1 MVAAFKEMKWAITGG
16 SGQLSRSLVD
26 LLDKEGVPY
35 IAWSHKDLDV
45 ADDSSISV
53 IKETSPDLLINCAAW
68 TNVDAAEEF
77 PEKATRVNQV
87 GPRNMARAA
96 KELKIP
102 LIHISTDY
110 VFSGKSRQPWSTD
123 SKTEPM
129 STYGLS
135 KLLGEKEI
143 NKNMD
148 GNFYI
153 LRTAWLY
160 GPYGR
165 NFSKTILK
173 KALTS
178 KDSINVVNDQI
189 GQPTTT
195 KSLAEQIFKVA
206 QQNIP
211 SGTYHATNTGQ
222 ASWWDFAREIFEL
235 AGEDVERVRSS
246 TSEDFPSNVKRP
258 KYSVLDQS
266 AWSKVGMETMPEW
279 RRALKEVFPEIRKAV
294 EREL

>member
-1 MVAAFKEMKWAITGG
+1 MKWAITGG

-26 LLDKEGVPY
+26 LLDKEGVTY

-110 VFSGKSRQPWSTD
+110 VFSGQSRQPWSTD

-143 NKNMD
+143 SKNLD
-148 GNFYI
+148 ANFYI

>member
-1 MVAAFKEMKWAITGG
+1 MAAFKEMKWAITGG

-102 LIHISTDY
+102 LVHISTDY
-110 VFSGKSRQPWSTD
+110 VFSGQSRQPWSTD

-143 NKNMD
+143 SKNLD
-148 GNFYI
+148 ANFYI

-195 KSLAEQIFKVA
+195 KSLAQQIFKVA
-206 QQNIP
+206 KSHVP
-211 SGTYHATNTGQ
+211 SGIYHATNTGQ
-222 ASWWDFAREIFEL
+222 ASWWDFARVIFEL
-235 AGEDVERVRSS
+235 AGEDVERVRPS
-246 TSEDFPSNVKRP
+246 TSEDFPSKVKRP

-279 RRALKEVFPEIRKAV
+279 REALKEVFPEIRNAV

>member
-1 MVAAFKEMKWAITGG
+1 MAAIKEMKWAITGG

-35 IAWSHKDLDV
+35 ITWSHKDLDV
-45 ADDSSISV
+45 ADDSSV
-53 IKETSPDLLINCAAW
+53 TLIKETCPDLLINCAAW

-77 PEKATRVNQV
+77 PERAARVNQV

-102 LIHISTDY
+102 LFHISTDY
-110 VFSGKSRQPWSTD
+110 VFSGQSGKPWSTD
-123 SKTEPM
+123 SETEPM
-129 STYGLS
+129 SSYGLS

-143 NKNMD
+143 TKSLD
-148 GNFYI
+148 VNFYI

-160 GPYGR
+160 GPYGK

-173 KALTS
+173 KAITS
-178 KDSINVVNDQI
+178 KEPINVVNDQI

-195 KSLAEQIFKVA
+195 KSLAKQIFEVA
-206 QQNIP
+206 KSHVP
-211 SGTYHATNTGQ
+211 SGIYHATNTGQ
-222 ASWWDFAREIFEL
+222 ASWWDFACEIFAL
-235 AGEDVERVRSS
+235 AGEDVERVRPS
-246 TSEDFPSNVKRP
+246 TSEEFPSKVKRP

-279 RRALKEVFPEIRKAV
+279 REALKEVFPEIRKVV

>member
-1 MVAAFKEMKWAITGG
+1 MAAFTEMKWAITGG

-45 ADDSSISV
+45 ADESSISV
-53 IKETSPDLLINCAAW
+53 IKEISPDLLINCAAW
-68 TNVDAAEEF
+68 TNVDMAEEF

-96 KELKIP
+96 KELRIP

-110 VFSGKSRQPWSTD
+110 VFSGQSRHPWSTD

-143 NKNMD
+143 TKSID
-148 GNFYI
+148 VNFYI

-160 GPYGR
+160 GPYGK

-173 KALTS
+173 KAITS
-178 KDSINVVNDQI
+178 KEPINVVDDQI
-189 GQPTTT
+189 GQPTSTR
-195 KSLAEQIFKVA
+195 SLAQQIFKVA
-206 QQNIP
+206 KSRVP
-211 SGTYHATNTGQ
+211 SGIYHATNTGQ
-222 ASWWDFAREIFEL
+222 ASWWDFACEIFAL
-235 AGEDVERVRSS
+235 AGEDVERVRPL
-246 TSEDFPSNVKRP
+246 TSEDFPSKVKRP

-266 AWSKVGMETMPEW
+266 GWSKVGMETMPEW

>member
-1 MVAAFKEMKWAITGG
+1 MAAFKEMKWAITGG

-53 IKETSPDLLINCAAW
+53 IKEISPDLLINCAAW

-110 VFSGKSRQPWSTD
+110 VFSGQSRQPWSTD
-123 SKTEPM
+123 SKTEPI

-143 NKNMD
+143 SKNLD
-148 GNFYI
+148 ADFYI

-206 QQNIP
+206 KQSIP

-235 AGEDVERVRSS
+235 AGEDVERVRPS

>member
-1 MVAAFKEMKWAITGG
+1 MVAAIKEMKWAITGG

-35 IAWSHKDLDV
+35 ITWSHKDLDV
-45 ADDSSISV
+45 ADDSSV
-53 IKETSPDLLINCAAW
+53 TLIKETCPDLLINCAAW
-68 TNVDAAEEF
+68 TNVDAAEDF

-102 LIHISTDY
+102 LVHISTDY
-110 VFSGKSRQPWSTD
+110 VFSGQSGKPWSTD

-129 STYGLS
+129 SSYGLS

-143 NKNMD
+143 TKSLD
-148 GNFYI
+148 VNFYI

-160 GPYGR
+160 GPYGK

-173 KALTS
+173 KAITS
-178 KDSINVVNDQI
+178 KEPISVVNDQI

-195 KSLAEQIFKVA
+195 KSLAQQIFKVA
-206 QQNIP
+206 KNRVP
-211 SGTYHATNTGQ
+211 SGIYHATNTGQ
-222 ASWWDFAREIFEL
+222 ASWWDFACEIFAL
-235 AGEDVERVRSS
+235 AGEDVERVRPL
-246 TSEDFPSNVKRP
+246 TSEDFPSKVKRP
-258 KYSVLDQS
+258 KNSVLDQS

-279 RRALKEVFPEIRKAV
+279 REALNEVFPEIRNAV

>member
-35 IAWSHKDLDV
+35 IAWSHQDLDV
-45 ADDSSISV
+45 ADESSVSV
-53 IKETSPDLLINCAAW
+53 IKDNSPDLLINCAAW

-77 PEKATRVNQV
+77 PDKATRVNQV
-87 GPRNMARAA
+87 GPQNMARVA

-110 VFSGKSRQPWSTD
+110 VFSGQSQQPWRTH

-129 STYGLS
+129 SAYGLS

-143 NKNMD
+143 TKSLD
-148 GNFYI
+148 ADFYI

-160 GPYGR
+160 GPYGK

-178 KDSINVVNDQI
+178 KDSIKVVNDQI

-195 KSLAEQIFKVA
+195 KSLAEQILKVA
-206 QQNIP
+206 KMRIP
-211 SGTYHATNTGQ
+211 SGIYHATNTGQ
-222 ASWWDFAREIFEL
+222 ASWWDLACEIFEL
-235 AGEDVERVRSS
+235 AGEDVERVRPS
-246 TSEDFPSNVKRP
+246 TSEEFSSKVKRP

-266 AWSKVGMETMPEW
+266 AWSKVGMETMPDW
-279 RRALKEVFPEIRKAV
+279 RRALKEVFPEIRNVV

>member
-1 MVAAFKEMKWAITGG
+1 VVAAFTEMKWAITGG

-53 IKETSPDLLINCAAW
+53 IKEMSPDLLINCAAW
-68 TNVDAAEEF
+68 TNVDVAEEF

-129 STYGLS
+129 SSYGLS

-143 NKNMD
+143 TKSLD
-148 GNFYI
+148 VNFYI

-160 GPYGR
+160 GPYGK

-173 KALTS
+173 KAITS
-178 KDSINVVNDQI
+178 KEPINVVDDQI
-189 GQPTTT
+189 GQPTSTR
-195 KSLAEQIFKVA
+195 SLAQQIFKVA
-206 QQNIP
+206 KSRVP
-211 SGTYHATNTGQ
+211 SGIYHATNTGQ
-222 ASWWDFAREIFEL
+222 ASWWDFACEIFAL
-235 AGEDVERVRSS
+235 AGEDVERVRPSN
-246 TSEDFPSNVKRP
+246 SEDFPSKVKRP

-279 RRALKEVFPEIRKAV
+279 REALKEVFPEIRNAV

>member
-1 MVAAFKEMKWAITGG
+1 VVAAFKEMKWAITGG

-35 IAWSHKDLDV
+35 IAWSHQDLDV
-45 ADDSSISV
+45 ADESSISV
-53 IKETSPDLLINCAAW
+53 IKENSPDLLINCAAW

-77 PEKATRVNQV
+77 PDKATRVNQV

-129 STYGLS
+129 SSYGLS

-143 NKNMD
+143 TKSLD
-148 GNFYI
+148 VNFYI

-160 GPYGR
+160 GPYGK

-173 KALTS
+173 KAITS
-178 KDSINVVNDQI
+178 KEPINVVDDQI
-189 GQPTTT
+189 GQPTSTR
-195 KSLAEQIFKVA
+195 SLAQQIFKVA
-206 QQNIP
+206 KSRVP
-211 SGTYHATNTGQ
+211 SGIYHATNTGQ
-222 ASWWDFAREIFEL
+222 ASWWDFACEIFAL
-235 AGEDVERVRSS
+235 AGEDVERVRPL
-246 TSEDFPSNVKRP
+246 TSEDFPSKVKRP

-266 AWSKVGMETMPEW
+266 AWSKVGIETMPEW
-279 RRALKEVFPEIRKAV
+279 RRALKEVFPEIRRAV

>member
-1 MVAAFKEMKWAITGG
+1 VVAAFTEMKWAITGG

-53 IKETSPDLLINCAAW
+53 IKEMSPDLLINCAAW
-68 TNVDAAEEF
+68 TNVDVAEEF

-129 STYGLS
+129 SSYGLS

-143 NKNMD
+143 TKSLD
-148 GNFYI
+148 VNFYI

-160 GPYGR
+160 GPYGK

-173 KALTS
+173 KAITS
-178 KDSINVVNDQI
+178 KEPINVVDDQI
-189 GQPTTT
+189 GQPTSTR
-195 KSLAEQIFKVA
+195 SLAQQIFKVA
-206 QQNIP
+206 KSRVP
-211 SGTYHATNTGQ
+211 SGIYHATNTGQ
-222 ASWWDFAREIFEL
+222 ASWWDFACEIFAL
-235 AGEDVERVRSS
+235 AGEDVERVRPL
-246 TSEDFPSNVKRP
+246 TSEDFPSKVKRP

-266 AWSKVGMETMPEW
+266 AWSKVGIETMPEW
-279 RRALKEVFPEIRKAV
+279 RRALKEVFPEIRRAV

>member
-1 MVAAFKEMKWAITGG
+1 MEAFKEMKWAITGG

-35 IAWSHKDLDV
+35 ITWSHKDLDV
-45 ADDSSISV
+45 AADSSITV
-53 IKETSPDLLINCAAW
+53 IKETCPDLLINCAAW

-77 PEKATRVNQV
+77 PERAARVNQV

-110 VFSGKSRQPWSTD
+110 VFSGQSGKPWSTD

-129 STYGLS
+129 SSYGLS

-143 NKNMD
+143 TKSLD
-148 GNFYI
+148 VNFYI

-160 GPYGR
+160 GPYGK

-173 KALTS
+173 KAITS
-178 KDSINVVNDQI
+178 KEPINVVNDQI

-195 KSLAEQIFKVA
+195 KSLAQQIFEVA
-206 QQNIP
+206 KSRVP
-211 SGTYHATNTGQ
+211 SGVYHATNTGQ
-222 ASWWDFAREIFEL
+222 ASWWDFACEIFAL
-235 AGEDVERVRSS
+235 AGEDVERVRPS
-246 TSEDFPSNVKRP
+246 TSEDFPSKVKRP

-279 RRALKEVFPEIRKAV
+279 REALKEVFPEIRNAV

>member
-1 MVAAFKEMKWAITGG
+1 MAAFKEMKWAITGG

-26 LLDKEGVPY
+26 ILDKERVPY

-110 VFSGKSRQPWSTD
+110 VFSGESRQPWNTD

-143 NKNMD
+143 SKNMHAD
-148 GNFYI
+148 FYI

-178 KDSINVVNDQI
+178 KDSINVVSDQI

-206 QQNIP
+206 KQKIP

-246 TSEDFPSNVKRP
+246 TSENFPSKVKRP

>member
-1 MVAAFKEMKWAITGG
+1 VEAFKEMKWAITGG

-35 IAWSHKDLDV
+35 ITWSHKDLDV
-45 ADDSSISV
+45 ADDSSITL
-53 IKETSPDLLINCAAW
+53 IKETCPDLLINCAAW

-77 PEKATRVNQV
+77 PERAARVNQV

-102 LIHISTDY
+102 LVHISTDY
-110 VFSGKSRQPWSTD
+110 VFSGQSGKPWTTD

-129 STYGLS
+129 SSYGIS

-143 NKNMD
+143 TKSLD
-148 GNFYI
+148 VNFYI

-160 GPYGR
+160 GPYGK

-173 KALTS
+173 KAITS
-178 KDSINVVNDQI
+178 KEPINVVSDQI

-195 KSLAEQIFKVA
+195 KSLAKQIFEVA
-206 QQNIP
+206 KSHVP
-211 SGTYHATNTGQ
+211 SGIYHATNTGQ
-222 ASWWDFAREIFEL
+222 ASWWDFACEIFAL
-235 AGEDVERVRSS
+235 AGEDVERVRPS
-246 TSEDFPSNVKRP
+246 TSEDFPSKVKRP

-279 RRALKEVFPEIRKAV
+279 REALNEVFPEIRNAV

>member
-1 MVAAFKEMKWAITGG
+1 VVAAFKEMKWAITGG

-53 IKETSPDLLINCAAW
+53 IKEMSPDLLINCAAW
-68 TNVDAAEEF
+68 TNVDVAEEF

-129 STYGLS
+129 SSYGLS

-143 NKNMD
+143 TKSLD
-148 GNFYI
+148 VNFYI

-160 GPYGR
+160 GPYGK

-173 KALTS
+173 KAITS
-178 KDSINVVNDQI
+178 KEPINVVDDQI
-189 GQPTTT
+189 GQPTSTR
-195 KSLAEQIFKVA
+195 SLAQQIFKVA
-206 QQNIP
+206 KSRVP
-211 SGTYHATNTGQ
+211 SGIYHATNTGQ
-222 ASWWDFAREIFEL
+222 ASWWDFACEIFAL
-235 AGEDVERVRSS
+235 AGEDVERVRPL
-246 TSEDFPSNVKRP
+246 TSEDFPSKVKRP

-266 AWSKVGMETMPEW
+266 AWSKVGIETMPEW
-279 RRALKEVFPEIRKAV
+279 RRALKEVFPEIRRAV

>member
-1 MVAAFKEMKWAITGG
+1 VAAFKEMKWAITGG

-45 ADDSSISV
+45 ADDSSISI
-53 IKETSPDLLINCAAW
+53 IKEISPDLLINCAAW

-96 KELKIP
+96 KELNIP

-110 VFSGKSRQPWSTD
+110 VFSGQGRQPWITD

-143 NKNMD
+143 SKNLD
-148 GNFYI
+148 ANFYI

-178 KDSINVVNDQI
+178 KKPINVVNDQI

-206 QQNIP
+206 KHNIP
-211 SGTYHATNTGQ
+211 NGTYHATNTGQ

>member
-1 MVAAFKEMKWAITGG
+1 MVAAIKEMKWAITGG

-35 IAWSHKDLDV
+35 ITWSHKDLDV
-45 ADDSSISV
+45 ADDSSV
-53 IKETSPDLLINCAAW
+53 TLIKETCPDLLINCAAW

-77 PEKATRVNQV
+77 PERAARVNQV

-102 LIHISTDY
+102 LVHISTDY
-110 VFSGKSRQPWSTD
+110 VFSGQSGKPWSTD

-129 STYGLS
+129 SSYGLS

-143 NKNMD
+143 SKNLD
-148 GNFYI
+148 ANFYI

-195 KSLAEQIFKVA
+195 KSLAQQIFKVA
-206 QQNIP
+206 KSRVP
-211 SGTYHATNTGQ
+211 SGIYHATNTGQ
-222 ASWWDFAREIFEL
+222 ASWWDFARVIFEL
-235 AGEDVERVRSS
+235 AGEDVERVRPS
-246 TSEDFPSNVKRP
+246 TSEDFPSKVKRP

-279 RRALKEVFPEIRKAV
+279 REALKEVFPEIRNAV

>member
-1 MVAAFKEMKWAITGG
+1 MAAFKEMKWAITGG

-53 IKETSPDLLINCAAW
+53 IKEISPDLLINCAAW

-110 VFSGKSRQPWSTD
+110 VFSGQSRQPWSTD
-123 SKTEPM
+123 SKTEPI

-143 NKNMD
+143 SKNLD
-148 GNFYI
+148 ADFYI

-206 QQNIP
+206 KQGIP

-235 AGEDVERVRSS
+235 AGEDVERVRPS

>member
-1 MVAAFKEMKWAITGG
+1 VAAFKEMKWAITGG

-110 VFSGKSRQPWSTD
+110 VFSGQSRQPWSTD

-143 NKNMD
+143 SKNLD
-148 GNFYI
+148 RNFYI

-206 QQNIP
+206 KQNIP

>member
-1 MVAAFKEMKWAITGG
+1 MKWAITGG

-35 IAWSHKDLDV
+35 ITWSHKDLDV
-45 ADDSSISV
+45 ADDSSITL
-53 IKETSPDLLINCAAW
+53 IKETCPDLLINCAAW

-77 PEKATRVNQV
+77 PERAARVNQV

-102 LIHISTDY
+102 LVHISTDY
-110 VFSGKSRQPWSTD
+110 VFSGQSGKPWTTD

-129 STYGLS
+129 SSYGIS

-143 NKNMD
+143 TKSLD
-148 GNFYI
+148 VNFYI

-160 GPYGR
+160 GPYGK

-173 KALTS
+173 KAITS
-178 KDSINVVNDQI
+178 KEPINVVSDQI

-195 KSLAEQIFKVA
+195 KSLAKQIFEVA
-206 QQNIP
+206 KSHVP
-211 SGTYHATNTGQ
+211 SGIYHATNTGQ
-222 ASWWDFAREIFEL
+222 ASWWDFACEIFAL
-235 AGEDVERVRSS
+235 AGEDVERVRPS
-246 TSEDFPSNVKRP
+246 TSEDFPSKVKRP

-279 RRALKEVFPEIRKAV
+279 REALKEVFPEIRNAV

>member
-1 MVAAFKEMKWAITGG
+1 MKWAITGG

-35 IAWSHKDLDV
+35 ITWNHKDLDV
-45 ADDSSISV
+45 ADDSSITV
-53 IKETSPDLLINCAAW
+53 IKETCPDLLINCAAW

-87 GPRNMARAA
+87 GPRNMARVA

-102 LIHISTDY
+102 LVHISTDY
-110 VFSGKSRQPWSTD
+110 VFSGQSGKPWSIG

-129 STYGLS
+129 SSYGLS

-143 NKNMD
+143 TNSLD
-148 GNFYI
+148 VNFYI

-160 GPYGR
+160 GPYGK

-173 KALTS
+173 KAITS
-178 KDSINVVNDQI
+178 KEPINVVNDQI

-195 KSLAEQIFKVA
+195 KSLAKQIFEVA
-206 QQNIP
+206 KSRVP
-211 SGTYHATNTGQ
+211 SGIYHATNTGQ
-222 ASWWDFAREIFEL
+222 ASWWDFACEIFAL
-235 AGEDVERVRSS
+235 AGEDVERVRPS
-246 TSEDFPSNVKRP
+246 TSEDFPSKVKRP

-279 RRALKEVFPEIRKAV
+279 REALKEVFPEIRNAV

>member
-1 MVAAFKEMKWAITGG
+1 MAAFKEMKWAITGG

-26 LLDKEGVPY
+26 ILDKEGVPY

-110 VFSGKSRQPWSTD
+110 VFSGESRQPWNTD

-143 NKNMD
+143 SKNMHAD
-148 GNFYI
+148 FYI

-165 NFSKTILK
+165 NFAKTILK

-178 KDSINVVNDQI
+178 KDSINVVSDQI

-206 QQNIP
+206 KQKIP

-246 TSEDFPSNVKRP
+246 TSENFPSKVKRP

>member
-1 MVAAFKEMKWAITGG
+1 VAAFKEMKWAITGG

-53 IKETSPDLLINCAAW
+53 IKEISPDLLINCAAW

-110 VFSGKSRQPWSTD
+110 VFSGQSRQPWSTD
-123 SKTEPM
+123 SKTEPI

-143 NKNMD
+143 SKNLD
-148 GNFYI
+148 ADFYI

-206 QQNIP
+206 KQSIP

-235 AGEDVERVRSS
+235 AGEDVERVRPS

-266 AWSKVGMETMPEW
+266 AWSKVGMETMPGW

>member
-1 MVAAFKEMKWAITGG
+1 MVAAIKEMKWAITGG
-16 SGQLSRSLVD
+16 SGQLSRSLLD

-35 IAWSHKDLDV
+35 TVWSHKDLDV

-53 IKETSPDLLINCAAW
+53 IKEISPDLLINCAAW

-102 LIHISTDY
+102 LVHISTDY
-110 VFSGKSRQPWSTD
+110 VFSGQSRQPWSTD
-123 SKTEPM
+123 SKTEPI

-143 NKNMD
+143 SKNLD
-148 GNFYI
+148 ANFYI

-195 KSLAEQIFKVA
+195 KSLAQQIFKVA
-206 QQNIP
+206 KSHVP
-211 SGTYHATNTGQ
+211 SGIYHATNTGQ
-222 ASWWDFAREIFEL
+222 ASWWDFARVIFEL
-235 AGEDVERVRSS
+235 AGEDVERVRPS
-246 TSEDFPSNVKRP
+246 TSEDFPSKVKRP

-279 RRALKEVFPEIRKAV
+279 REALKEVFPEIRNAV

>member
-1 MVAAFKEMKWAITGG
+1 MKWAITGG

-53 IKETSPDLLINCAAW
+53 IKEMSPDLLINCAAW
-68 TNVDAAEEF
+68 TNVDVAEEF
-77 PEKATRVNQV
+77 PENATRVNQV

-110 VFSGKSRQPWSTD
+110 VFSGKSRHPWSTD

-129 STYGLS
+129 TSYGLS

-143 NKNMD
+143 TKSLD
-148 GNFYI
+148 VNFYI

-160 GPYGR
+160 GPYGK
-165 NFSKTILK
+165 NYSKTILK
-173 KALTS
+173 KAITS
-178 KDSINVVNDQI
+178 KEPINVVDDQI
-189 GQPTTT
+189 GQPTSTR
-195 KSLAEQIFKVA
+195 SLAQQIFKVA
-206 QQNIP
+206 KIRVP
-211 SGTYHATNTGQ
+211 SGIYHATNTGQ
-222 ASWWDFAREIFEL
+222 SSWWDFACEIFAL
-235 AGEDVERVRSS
+235 AGEDVERVRPL
-246 TSEDFPSNVKRP
+246 TSEDFPSKVKRP

-279 RRALKEVFPEIRKAV
+279 RRALKEVFPEIRRAV

>member
-1 MVAAFKEMKWAITGG
+1 
-16 SGQLSRSLVD
+16 
-26 LLDKEGVPY
+26 LDKEGVPY
-35 IAWSHKDLDV
+35 ITWSHKDLDV
-45 ADDSSISV
+45 ADDSSITV
-53 IKETSPDLLINCAAW
+53 IKETCPDLLINCAAW

-87 GPRNMARAA
+87 GPRNMVRVA

-102 LIHISTDY
+102 LVHISTDY
-110 VFSGKSRQPWSTD
+110 VFSGQSGKPWSTD

-129 STYGLS
+129 SSYGTS

-143 NKNMD
+143 TKSLD
-148 GNFYI
+148 VNFYI

-206 QQNIP
+206 KSHVP
-211 SGTYHATNTGQ
+211 SGIYHATNTGQ
-222 ASWWDFAREIFEL
+222 ASWWDFACEIFAL
-235 AGEDVERVRSS
+235 AGEDVERVRPSN
-246 TSEDFPSNVKRP
+246 SEDFPSKVKRP

-279 RRALKEVFPEIRKAV
+279 REALKEVFPEIRNAV

>member
-1 MVAAFKEMKWAITGG
+1 VVEAFKEMRWAITGG

-35 IAWSHKDLDV
+35 ITWSHKDLDV
-45 ADDSSISV
+45 ADDSSITV
-53 IKETSPDLLINCAAW
+53 IKETCPDLLINCAAW

-110 VFSGKSRQPWSTD
+110 VFSGQSRQPWSTD

-143 NKNMD
+143 SKNLD
-148 GNFYI
+148 ANFYI

-206 QQNIP
+206 KSHVP
-211 SGTYHATNTGQ
+211 SGIYHATNTGQ
-222 ASWWDFAREIFEL
+222 ASWWDFACEIFAL
-235 AGEDVERVRSS
+235 AGEDVERVRPSN
-246 TSEDFPSNVKRP
+246 SEDFPSKVKRP

-279 RRALKEVFPEIRKAV
+279 REALKEVFPEIRNAV

>member
-1 MVAAFKEMKWAITGG
+1 VVAAFKEMKWAITGG

-53 IKETSPDLLINCAAW
+53 IKEISPDLLINCAAW

-110 VFSGKSRQPWSTD
+110 VFSGQSRQPWSTD
-123 SKTEPM
+123 SKTEPI

-143 NKNMD
+143 SKNLD
-148 GNFYI
+148 ADFYI

-206 QQNIP
+206 KQGIP

-235 AGEDVERVRSS
+235 AGEDVERVRPS

>member
-1 MVAAFKEMKWAITGG
+1 MEAFKEMKWAITGG

-26 LLDKEGVPY
+26 LLDEEGVAY
-35 IAWSHKDLDV
+35 ITWSHKDLDV
-45 ADDSSISV
+45 ANDSSITV
-53 IKETSPDLLINCAAW
+53 IKEASPDLLINCAAW

-77 PEKATRVNQV
+77 PEKAARVNQV

-102 LIHISTDY
+102 LIHISSDY
-110 VFSGKSRQPWSTD
+110 VFSGQSGKPWSID

-129 STYGLS
+129 SSYGLS

-143 NKNMD
+143 TQNLD
-148 GNFYI
+148 SNFYI

-160 GPYGR
+160 GPYGK

-173 KALTS
+173 KAITT

-195 KSLAEQIFKVA
+195 KSLAEKIFKVA
-206 QQNIP
+206 ESRVP
-211 SGTYHATNTGQ
+211 SGIYHATNTGQ
-222 ASWWDFAREIFEL
+222 ASWWDFACEIFAL
-235 AGEDVERVRSS
+235 AGEDVERVKPS
-246 TSEDFPSNVKRP
+246 TSEDFPSKVKRP

-266 AWSKVGMETMPEW
+266 AWSKIGMETMPEW
-279 RRALKEVFPEIRKAV
+279 RKALKEVFPEILSSV

>member
-1 MVAAFKEMKWAITGG
+1 VAAIKEMKWAITGG
-16 SGQLSRSLVD
+16 SGQLSRSLLD

-35 IAWSHKDLDV
+35 TVWSHKDLDV

-53 IKETSPDLLINCAAW
+53 IKEISPDLLINCAAW

-102 LIHISTDY
+102 LVHISTDY
-110 VFSGKSRQPWSTD
+110 VFSGQSRQPWSTD
-123 SKTEPM
+123 SKTEPI

-143 NKNMD
+143 SKNLD
-148 GNFYI
+148 ANFYI

-195 KSLAEQIFKVA
+195 KSLAQQIFKVA
-206 QQNIP
+206 KSHVP
-211 SGTYHATNTGQ
+211 SGIYHATNTGQ
-222 ASWWDFAREIFEL
+222 ASWWDFARVIFEL
-235 AGEDVERVRSS
+235 AGEDVERVRPS
-246 TSEDFPSNVKRP
+246 TSEDFPSKVKRP

-279 RRALKEVFPEIRKAV
+279 REALKEVFPEIRNAV

>member
-1 MVAAFKEMKWAITGG
+1 MAAFKEMKWAITGG

-53 IKETSPDLLINCAAW
+53 IKEISPDLLINCAAW

-110 VFSGKSRQPWSTD
+110 VFSGQSRQPWSTD

>member
-1 MVAAFKEMKWAITGG
+1 VVAAFTEMKWAITGG

-53 IKETSPDLLINCAAW
+53 IKEISPDLLINCAAW

-110 VFSGKSRQPWSTD
+110 VFSGQSRQPWSTD

-143 NKNMD
+143 SKNLD
-148 GNFYI
+148 ANFYI

-160 GPYGR
+160 SPYSR

-206 QQNIP
+206 KSHVP
-211 SGTYHATNTGQ
+211 SGIYHATNTGQ
-222 ASWWDFAREIFEL
+222 ASWWDFACEIFAL
-235 AGEDVERVRSS
+235 AGEDVERVRPSN
-246 TSEDFPSNVKRP
+246 SEDFPSKVKRP

-279 RRALKEVFPEIRKAV
+279 REALKEVFPEIRNAV

>member
-1 MVAAFKEMKWAITGG
+1 MVAAIKEMKWAITGG

-35 IAWSHKDLDV
+35 ITWSHKDLDV
-45 ADDSSISV
+45 ADDSSITL
-53 IKETSPDLLINCAAW
+53 IKETCPDLLINCAAW
-68 TNVDAAEEF
+68 TNVDAAEDF

-102 LIHISTDY
+102 LFHISTDY
-110 VFSGKSRQPWSTD
+110 VFSGQSGKPWSTD

-129 STYGLS
+129 SSYGLS

-143 NKNMD
+143 TKSLD
-148 GNFYI
+148 VNFYI

-160 GPYGR
+160 GPYGK

-173 KALTS
+173 KAITS
-178 KDSINVVNDQI
+178 KEPISVVNDQI
-189 GQPTTT
+189 GQPTST
-195 KSLAEQIFKVA
+195 KSLAKQIFQVA
-206 QQNIP
+206 KCHVP
-211 SGTYHATNTGQ
+211 SGIYHATNTGQ
-222 ASWWDFAREIFEL
+222 ASWWDFACEIFAL
-235 AGEDVERVRSS
+235 AGEDVDRVRPL
-246 TSEDFPSNVKRP
+246 TSEDFPSKVKRP
-258 KYSVLDQS
+258 KNSVLDQS

-279 RRALKEVFPEIRKAV
+279 REALNEVFPEIRNAG
-294 EREL
+294 ERGL

>member
-16 SGQLSRSLVD
+16 SGQLSRSLID
-26 LLDKEGVPY
+26 LLDQVGFPY
-35 IAWSHKDLDV
+35 VAWSHQDLDV
-45 ADDSSISV
+45 ADESSISV
-53 IKETSPDLLINCAAW
+53 IKESAPDLLINCAAW

-77 PEKATRVNQV
+77 PDKATRVNKV
-87 GPRNMARAA
+87 GPQNMARVA

-110 VFSGKSRQPWSTD
+110 VFSGQSQQPWRTH

-129 STYGLS
+129 SAYGLS

-143 NKNMD
+143 TKSLD
-148 GNFYI
+148 ADFYI

-160 GPYGR
+160 GPYGK

-178 KDSINVVNDQI
+178 KDSIKVVNDQI

-195 KSLAEQIFKVA
+195 KSLAEQILKVA
-206 QQNIP
+206 KMRIP
-211 SGTYHATNTGQ
+211 SGIYHATNTGQ
-222 ASWWDFAREIFEL
+222 ASWWDLACEIFEL
-235 AGEDVERVRSS
+235 AGEDVERVRPS
-246 TSEDFPSNVKRP
+246 TSEEFSSKVKRP

-266 AWSKVGMETMPEW
+266 TWSKVGMETMPDW
-279 RRALKEVFPEIRKAV
+279 RRALKEVFPEIRNVV

>member
-1 MVAAFKEMKWAITGG
+1 VAAFKEMKWAITGG

-110 VFSGKSRQPWSTD
+110 VFSGQSRQPWSTD